1 MELLGDLGGGG
12 KNGVKSVDSGRL
24 SFVRGPAKEG
34 QSSFLVNAKLDS
46 LKLGTRKMEL
56 RELPKTDAFAK
67 LVVPPTGR
75 ATNKWQ
81 GGQSIWTSKTP
92 GGGPRPAKALGFLPR
107 QANDAT
113 WAR

>member
-1 MELLGDLGGGG
+1 VELLGNLGRSG
-12 KNGVKSVDSGRL
+12 KNSVKGINSGRL
-24 SFVRGPAKEG
+24 PISRGPAKER
-34 QSSFLVNAKLDS
+34 QSSVLVNTKLDS
-46 LKLGTRKMEL
+46 LKLGTTKMEL

-67 LVVPPTGR
+67 LMVPPTGR
-75 ATNKWQ
+75 ATSKWQ